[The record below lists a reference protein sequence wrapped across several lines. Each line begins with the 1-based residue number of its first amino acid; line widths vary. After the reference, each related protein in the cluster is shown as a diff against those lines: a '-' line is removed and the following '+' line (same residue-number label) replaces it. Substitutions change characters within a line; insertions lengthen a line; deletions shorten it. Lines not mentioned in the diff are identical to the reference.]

1 MVLTAEVV
9 KRNTLEE
16 VVEVLHLAGQ
26 VRSHR
31 SYWETSELR
40 IVGAHWY

>member
-1 MVLTAEVV
+1 MGLTAEAVE
-9 KRNTLEE
+9 RNILEE
-16 VVEVLHLAGQ
+16 AVEVLHLAGQ

-31 SYWETSELR
+31 SYWGTSELR